1 MEYIIQTMQFFNLEY
16 KDTDTKARAGR
27 IKTYHGEIETPIF
40 MPVGTQATVKS
51 LTPEEWVRQNFVQYL
66 INYKNYSRSLMNNE
80 IPLRLNGTSKR
91 CDTVVF
97 SNTAVPKMIIEYK
110 APEIKITQKVFN
122 QITRYNMVL
131 KVDYL
136 VVSNG
141 LNHYCCKMD
150 YENQGYIFLEDV
162 PDFSVLL
169 NE

>member
-1 MEYIIQTMQFFNLEY
+1 MQKLNLPPY
-16 KDTDTKARAGR
+16 NANIKSDNGR
-27 IKTYHGEIETPIF
+27 NLIF
-40 MPVGTQATVKS
+40 DVLRGKYVA

-80 IPLRLNGTSKR
+80 IPLRLNSTSKR

-150 YENQGYIFLEDV
+150 YENQGYIFLEDI

>member
-1 MEYIIQTMQFFNLEY
+1 MQKLNLPPY
-16 KDTDTKARAGR
+16 NANIKSDNGR
-27 IKTYHGEIETPIF
+27 NLIF
-40 MPVGTQATVKS
+40 DVLRGKYVA

-122 QITRYNMVL
+122 QITRYNMFL

>member
-1 MEYIIQTMQFFNLEY
+1 MQKLNLPPY
-16 KDTDTKARAGR
+16 NANIKSDNGR
-27 IKTYHGEIETPIF
+27 NLIF
-40 MPVGTQATVKS
+40 DVLRGKYVA

-122 QITRYNMVL
+122 QITRYNRVL

>member
-1 MEYIIQTMQFFNLEY
+1 MQKLNLPPY
-16 KDTDTKARAGR
+16 NANIKSDNGR
-27 IKTYHGEIETPIF
+27 NLIF
-40 MPVGTQATVKS
+40 DVLRGKYVA

-150 YENQGYIFLEDV
+150 YENRGYIFLEDV

>member
-1 MEYIIQTMQFFNLEY
+1 MQKLNLPPYNANIKSDNGRNIIFDVLRGKY
-16 KDTDTKARAGR
+16 VA
-27 IKTYHGEIETPIF
+27 
-40 MPVGTQATVKS
+40 

>member
-1 MEYIIQTMQFFNLEY
+1 MQKLNLPPY
-16 KDTDTKARAGR
+16 NANIKSDNGR
-27 IKTYHGEIETPIF
+27 NLIF
-40 MPVGTQATVKS
+40 DVLRGKYVA

-97 SNTAVPKMIIEYK
+97 SNIAVPKMIIEYK

-169 NE
+169 N

>member
-1 MEYIIQTMQFFNLEY
+1 MQKLNLPPY
-16 KDTDTKARAGR
+16 NANIKSDNGR
-27 IKTYHGEIETPIF
+27 NLIF
-40 MPVGTQATVKS
+40 DVLRGKYVA

-110 APEIKITQKVFN
+110 ALEIKITQKVFN

>member
-1 MEYIIQTMQFFNLEY
+1 MQKLNLPPY
-16 KDTDTKARAGR
+16 NANIKSDNGR
-27 IKTYHGEIETPIF
+27 NLIF
-40 MPVGTQATVKS
+40 DVLRGKYVE

>member
-1 MEYIIQTMQFFNLEY
+1 MQKLNLPPY
-16 KDTDTKARAGR
+16 NANIKSDNGR
-27 IKTYHGEIETPIF
+27 NLIF
-40 MPVGTQATVKS
+40 DVLRGKYVA

-150 YENQGYIFLEDV
+150 YENQGYIFLEDI

>member
-1 MEYIIQTMQFFNLEY
+1 MQKLNLPPY
-16 KDTDTKARAGR
+16 KANIKSENGR
-27 IKTYHGEIETPIF
+27 YLIF
-40 MPVGTQATVKS
+40 DILRGKYVA

-66 INYKNYSRSLMNNE
+66 INYKNYSRNLMNNE
-80 IPLRLNGTSKR
+80 IPLKLNGTSKR

-97 SNTAVPKMIIEYK
+97 SNAAMPKMIIEYK
-110 APEIKITQKVFN
+110 APDVKITQKVFN

-150 YENQGYIFLEDV
+150 YENQSYIFLEDI
-162 PDFSVLL
+162 PDFPSLL
-169 NE
+169 SI

>member
-1 MEYIIQTMQFFNLEY
+1 MQKLNLPPY
-16 KDTDTKARAGR
+16 NANIKSDNGR
-27 IKTYHGEIETPIF
+27 NLIF
-40 MPVGTQATVKS
+40 DVLRGKYVA
-51 LTPEEWVRQNFVQYL
+51 LTPEEWVRQNFVQDL

-110 APEIKITQKVFN
+110 APEKKITQKVFN

>member
-1 MEYIIQTMQFFNLEY
+1 MQKLNLPPY
-16 KDTDTKARAGR
+16 NANIKSDNGR
-27 IKTYHGEIETPIF
+27 NLIF
-40 MPVGTQATVKS
+40 DVLRGKYVA

-162 PDFSVLL
+162 PDFSALL

>member
-1 MEYIIQTMQFFNLEY
+1 MQKLNLPPY
-16 KDTDTKARAGR
+16 NANIKSDNGR
-27 IKTYHGEIETPIF
+27 NLIF
-40 MPVGTQATVKS
+40 DVLRGKYVA